1 LLVEDIIRIDDVS
14 YSYYEKIPALSG
26 VSLSIV
32 EGEKFAVIGSNGSG
46 KSTLLQVMNGLI
58 YPRSGGVFFQGKEVS
73 EESLRKKAFLR
84 SFRSSVGY
92 VFQDSDVHLFCPS
105 VLDELMFG
113 PLQLGLSEDE
123 AHERTKG
130 VLEML
135 EISHLQDR
143 PSYML
148 SGGEKKKVAIGS
160 ILTMNPRVLLL
171 DEPMSGLDP
180 RTRSFLIELMIL
192 LNEAGKTLVIATHDL
207 SFVSEMQCRVA
218 VLSED
223 HRIEK
228 IGTADEI
235 LHDEELLLKVNL
247 IHEHIHYHG
256 KHAHIHIHSH
266 YLFHRHEKNHEHGDG
281 DSHENDHS

>member
-1 LLVEDIIRIDDVS
+1 MEPIIRVDDVS
-14 YSYYEKIPALSG
+14 YSYYEKIPALSC
-26 VSLSIV
+26 VNISLS

-46 KSTLLQVMNGLI
+46 KSTLLKVMNGLL
-58 YPRSGGVFFQGKEVS
+58 YPPNGKVYFRGEEVT
-73 EESLRKKAFLR
+73 EESLKNRAFLR
-84 SFRSSVGY
+84 LFRSSVGY

-105 VLDELMFG
+105 VFDELMFG
-113 PLQLGLSEDE
+113 PLQLGLSDDE

-135 EISHLQDR
+135 EITHLQDR

-148 SGGEKKKVAIGS
+148 SGGEKKRVAIGS
-160 ILTMNPRVLLL
+160 ILTMNPGVLLL

-180 RTRSFLIELMIL
+180 KTRSFLIELMIF

-207 SFVSEMQCRVA
+207 SLISELQCRVA

-223 HRIEK
+223 HRVEK

-235 LHDEELLLKVNL
+235 LQDENLLLKVNL
-247 IHEHIHYHG
+247 IHEHMHYHG
-256 KHAHIHIHSH
+256 NQAHIHIHSH
-266 YLFHRHEKNHEHGDG
+266 YLIHRHDKNHEHGEG
-281 DSHENDHS
+281 G

>member
-1 LLVEDIIRIDDVS
+1 VEPIIRVDDVS
-14 YSYYEKIPALSG
+14 YSYYEKIPALSC
-26 VSLSIV
+26 VNISLS

-46 KSTLLQVMNGLI
+46 KSTLLKVMNGLL
-58 YPRSGGVFFQGKEVS
+58 YPPSGKVYFRGEEVT
-73 EESLRKKAFLR
+73 EESLKNRVFLR
-84 SFRSSVGY
+84 LFRSSVGY

-113 PLQLGLSEDE
+113 PLQLGLSDDE

-148 SGGEKKKVAIGS
+148 SGGEKKRVAIGS
-160 ILTMNPRVLLL
+160 ILTMNPGVLLL

-180 RTRSFLIELMIL
+180 KTRSFLIELMIF
-192 LNEAGKTLVIATHDL
+192 LNGAGKTLVIATHDL
-207 SFVSEMQCRVA
+207 SLINELQCRVA

-223 HRIEK
+223 HRVEK

-235 LHDEELLLKVNL
+235 LQDEDLLLKVNL
-247 IHEHIHYHG
+247 IHEHMHYHG
-256 KHAHIHIHSH
+256 NQAHIHIHSH
-266 YLFHRHEKNHEHGDG
+266 YLIHRHEKNHEYEDG
-281 DSHENDHS
+281 G

>member
-1 LLVEDIIRIDDVS
+1 VEDIIRIDDVS

-26 VSLSIV
+26 VSLSIF

-58 YPRSGGVFFQGKEVS
+58 YPRSGRVFFRGKEVS

-123 AHERTKG
+123 AHERVRG
-130 VLEML
+130 VMAML

-281 DSHENDHS
+281 DSRDNDHS

>member
-1 LLVEDIIRIDDVS
+1 MHVREFFMEDIIRLNNVT
-14 YSYYEKIPALSG
+14 YSYYDAITALSG
-26 VSLSIV
+26 VSLGIS

-46 KSTLLQVMNGLI
+46 KSTLLKVMNGLI
-58 YPRSGGVFFQGKEVS
+58 YPKSGTVFFQGKEVS
-73 EESLRKKAFLR
+73 EESLKNREFLR
-84 SFRSSVGY
+84 LFRSSVGY

-113 PLQLGLSEDE
+113 PIQLGLSDDE
-123 AHERTKG
+123 ARERAEG
-130 VLEML
+130 IMEML

-148 SGGEKKKVAIGS
+148 SGGEKKRVAIGS
-160 ILTMNPRVLLL
+160 ILTMNPGVLLF

-180 RTRSFLIELMIL
+180 RTRSFLIELMIH
-192 LNEAGKTLVIATHDL
+192 LNEAGKTLIVATHDL
-207 SFVSEMQCRVA
+207 SLVSEMQCRVA

-228 IGTADEI
+228 IGAAEEI
-235 LHDEELLLKVNL
+235 LQDEELLLKVNL

-256 KHAHIHIHSH
+256 NQSHIHIHSH
-266 YLFHRHEKNHEHGDG
+266 YLFHRHEQKQNGVV
-281 DSHENDHS
+281 S

>member
-1 LLVEDIIRIDDVS
+1 VEDIIRLDDVS
-14 YSYYEKIPALSG
+14 YSYYDKIPALSE
-26 VSLSIV
+26 VSLSIF

-46 KSTLLQVMNGLI
+46 KSTLLQVINGLI
-58 YPRSGGVFFQGKEVS
+58 YPRCGRVFFQGKEVS
-73 EESLRKKAFLR
+73 EESLRKRAFLR

-123 AHERTKG
+123 AHERVRG
-130 VLEML
+130 VMAML

-143 PSYML
+143 SSYML
-148 SGGEKKKVAIGS
+148 SGGEKKRVAIGS
-160 ILTMNPRVLLL
+160 VLTMNPRVLLL

-256 KHAHIHIHSH
+256 KHANIHIHSH

-281 DSHENDHS
+281 DSHDNDHS

>member
-1 LLVEDIIRIDDVS
+1 MEDILRIDGVS
-14 YSYYEKIPALSG
+14 YSYYDKIPALSG
-26 VSLSIV
+26 VSLSLS

-46 KSTLLQVMNGLI
+46 KSTLLKVMNGLI
-58 YPRSGGVFFQGKEVS
+58 YPRSGRVFFQGREVS
-73 EESLRKKAFLR
+73 EGSLRDRAFLR

-92 VFQDSDVHLFCPS
+92 VFQNSDVHLFCPS

-113 PLQLGLSEDE
+113 PLQLGLSSDE
-123 AHERTKG
+123 ASQRAKD
-130 VLEML
+130 VMEML
-135 EISHLQDR
+135 EIAHLQDR

-148 SGGEKKKVAIGS
+148 SGGEKKRVAIGS
-160 ILTMNPRVLLL
+160 VLTMNPGVLLL

-192 LNEAGKTLVIATHDL
+192 LNNAGKTLMIATHDL
-207 SFVSEMQCRVA
+207 SLISELQCRVA

-223 HRIEK
+223 HCLEK

-235 LHDEELLLKVNL
+235 LQDDDLLLKVNL

-256 KHAHIHIHSH
+256 NQAHVHLHSH
-266 YLFHRHEKNHEHGDG
+266 YLFHRHEQKRD
-281 DSHENDHS
+281 DADH

>member
-1 LLVEDIIRIDDVS
+1 MEDIIRIDDVS

-26 VSLSIV
+26 VSLSIF

-58 YPRSGGVFFQGKEVS
+58 YPRSGRVFFRGKEVS

-123 AHERTKG
+123 AHERVRG
-130 VLEML
+130 VMAML

-281 DSHENDHS
+281 DSHDNDHS

>member
-1 LLVEDIIRIDDVS
+1 MEHIIRIEDVS

-26 VSLSIV
+26 VSLSLS

-46 KSTLLQVMNGLI
+46 KSTLLKVMNGLI
-58 YPRSGGVFFQGKEVS
+58 YPVRGKVLFQGKEVS
-73 EESLRKKAFLR
+73 EESLNNRAFLKLFRR
-84 SFRSSVGY
+84 SMGY

-113 PLQLGLSEDE
+113 PLQLGLSDGESR
-123 AHERTKG
+123 ERAISIM
-130 VLEML
+130 EML

-143 PSYML
+143 SSYML
-148 SGGEKKKVAIGS
+148 SGGEKKRVAIGS
-160 ILTMNPRVLLL
+160 ILTMNPDVLLL

-192 LNEAGKTLVIATHDL
+192 LNNAGKTLVIATHDL
-207 SFVSEMQCRVA
+207 SLISELQCRVA

-223 HRIEK
+223 HRVEK
-228 IGTADEI
+228 IGTAEDILQDE
-235 LHDEELLLKVNL
+235 DLLLRVNL

-256 KHAHIHIHSH
+256 NQAHIHIHSH
-266 YLFHRHEKNHEHGDG
+266 YLFHRHDTEHGHGDG
-281 DSHENDHS
+281 E

>member
-1 LLVEDIIRIDDVS
+1 MEDIIRIDDVS
-14 YSYYEKIPALSG
+14 YSYYDKIPALSG
-26 VSLSIV
+26 VSLSIS

-58 YPRSGGVFFQGKEVS
+58 YPRSGGVFFRGKEVS

-123 AHERTKG
+123 AHERVRG
-130 VLEML
+130 VMAML

-160 ILTMNPRVLLL
+160 VLTMNPRVLLL

-281 DSHENDHS
+281 DSHDNDIS